1 MSAMSELWAEINELV
16 ENDVDP
22 LDIVIILMETY
33 NMDHRTAQKFVTDV
47 VNHNFELKNK

>member
-22 LDIVIILMETY
+22 LDIVRILVETRGL
-33 NMDHRTAQKFVTDV
+33 DHRTAQKFVTDV
-47 VNHNFELKNK
+47 VNHCFEIKNK